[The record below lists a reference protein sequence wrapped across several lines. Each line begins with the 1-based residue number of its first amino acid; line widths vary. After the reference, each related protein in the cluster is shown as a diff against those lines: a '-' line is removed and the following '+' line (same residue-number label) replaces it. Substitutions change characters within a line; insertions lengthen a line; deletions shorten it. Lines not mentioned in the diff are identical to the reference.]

1 MEPDAMAWLPGPGAD
16 AGLDLDGLQNF
27 FNATGPSGM
36 PDPLMMQ
43 QGFRG
48 GLPPMG
54 GLPGGLQGGFGGA
67 APTANLFSSIPGLND
82 AAMLG
87 AAAPATT
94 AGPASGADPDSGD
107 SSGGGGG
114 GGRGK
119 KSAEQRA
126 AAVQEKNRRAQKR
139 FRERQKAKM
148 KDMGEQLEDMSS
160 ELSKLRV
167 ENNSLKN
174 RNTILEKVLALRDEH
189 IRMLQDEQQ
198 VGGPGGLAVFDLGNH
213 YLQSSSQKLLT
224 GGAAGAGA
232 LTLGTTAGPLTTM
245 EIKAVKGM
253 PSEAVIGRWKET
265 VRELGNI
272 LVQIEG
278 CPDTNDAR
286 HQAAMQA
293 LCQVLDSAGQ
303 LCMHTA
309 VLHPTN
315 MQKLIAA
322 TLDDGRS
329 GVTPEDRTR
338 WAAVTQS
345 LQLSNDQR
353 AQIISLRAIFLRR
366 MTKVMEERRDI
377 LAKLQMVNIPD
388 RMMALQSVI
397 SETLKVNECTAEL
410 KANLQEEHL
419 AGMEFIGTVFKT
431 ILSPLQKARAIVQS
445 YPFYPDVYQIAT
457 VLALEKQGPAALQ
470 SLEAATAS
478 GMAGGSLITIPT
490 AYKR

>member
-1 MEPDAMAWLPGPGAD
+1 MAWLPGGPGAD
-16 AGLDLDGLQNF
+16 GGLELDGLQNF
-27 FNATGPSGM
+27 FNAAGPSGM
-36 PDPLMMQ
+36 ADPMMMQ

-54 GLPGGLQGGFGGA
+54 GLQGGLPGGFGA

-82 AAMLG
+82 AAMMG
-87 AAAPATT
+87 AVAPATT
-94 AGPASGADPDSGD
+94 GGPNSGMEPDSGD
-107 SSGGGGG
+107 SSGGGAGG
-114 GGRGK
+114 SGRGK

-198 VGGPGGLAVFDLGNH
+198 VFDLGNH

-470 SLEAATAS
+470 SLEDATGS
-478 GMAGGSLITIPT
+478 GMAGGPLITIPT